1 MFQGKI
7 LRWFVAS
14 LFIASIMLG
23 MSISYADSSV
33 EKKIDQAWDLYV
45 EGDYNKVI
53 KLLDEVLSLDS
64 ENQEAYYLRGTAYCH
79 LEKYLRAI
87 QDLNKALELDS
98 EDYMSYNER
107 GDAYYFLHKYDDA
120 LNDYNKAIAL
130 DPTEEDYYAN
140 RALVYYTLDQYAKAL
155 VDINKAIEL
164 DPNDS
169 YFTDMRDDIKSA
181 MKDGG
186 AIDTS
191 LAERIKA
198 SLRKRSGKRNG
209 A

>member
-14 LFIASIMLG
+14 LFIVSIMLE
-23 MSISYADSSV
+23 MSVSYADSSV

-45 EGDYNKVI
+45 EGDYNKAL
-53 KLLDEVLSLDS
+53 KLLDEVLSIDS
-64 ENQEAYYLRGTAYCH
+64 ENQEAYYLRGNVYC
-79 LEKYLRAI
+79 ESEQYLRAI

-98 EDYMSYNER
+98 EDDMAYSDR
-107 GDAYYFLHKYDDA
+107 GDAYYFLDKYENA
-120 LNDYNKAIAL
+120 LNDYNQAIKLNPAKA
-130 DPTEEDYYAN
+130 DYYAN
-140 RALVYYTLDQYAKAL
+140 RALAYYSLNQNAKAL

-164 DPNDS
+164 DPSDS

-198 SLRKRSGKRNG
+198 SLRKKSGKRNG

>member
-1 MFQGKI
+1 MFQGRMSK
-7 LRWFVAS
+7 LFVVS
-14 LFIASIMLG
+14 LFIVSIMFG
-23 MSISYADSSV
+23 ISVSYADSPS
-33 EKKIDQAWDLYV
+33 EEKIDKAWDLYV
-45 EGDYNKVI
+45 EGDYNKAL
-53 KLLDEVLSLDS
+53 KLLDEVLSTDS
-64 ENQEAYYLRGTAYCH
+64 ENQEAYYLRGTVYCH
-79 LEKYLRAI
+79 LKKYPRAI

-107 GDAYYFLHKYDDA
+107 GDAYYFLHKYEDA

-140 RALVYYTLDQYAKAL
+140 RALVYYTLEQYTKAL

-186 AIDTS
+186 AVDRD

-198 SLRKRSGKRNG
+198 SLRKKSGKRNG